1 MRRRQWRII
10 LLNCGRSC
18 RIVTHELKVYPIGL
32 RSRLG
37 RWEWYILF
45 YWNAVHAQFDAE
57 KVAQLRRLVQ
67 EFSDDSAGMFQDWLP
82 LSGRELNRWRWRC
95 LLAKLGLRSAF
106 LWDKLPCALQ
116 MMLTLRPLDEPLR
129 VSGRPMKS
137 YPAHGTHFEFNC

>member
-10 LLNCGRSC
+10 LLNCGQACS
-18 RIVTHELKVYPIGL
+18 IVTQELDSYPTGL

-37 RWEWYILF
+37 RWEWYVLF
-45 YWNAVHAQFDAE
+45 YWNTNYAQFDAE
-57 KVAQLRRLVQ
+57 KVAHLRRLVA
-67 EFSDDSAGMFQDWLP
+67 EFSGDSSIIFPEWLP
-82 LSGRELNRWRWRC
+82 LTGRELIQWRWK
-95 LLAKLGLRSAF
+95 LLWSKLGFRSAF

-137 YPAHGTHFEFNC
+137 YPANGTQFEFYC